1 VPSASKPRR
10 KAQEIRQGLVEAAG
24 ELFAAHG
31 YDGVSVRDIAAAA
44 GVQASVVIRYFGS
57 KEALFRRVLE
67 TSEPGPLEPEI
78 LSQLPALIAQGL
90 IDPPSTDVNQRRS
103 QVHQIFVRSLG
114 SPEARRAIRADID
127 ERYVQA
133 MSGIIPEEDALT
145 RAGLV
150 VTIILGVRM
159 MREVVQE
166 PALVNAEPERL
177 QSLLE
182 GILAQLLTPGATGSR
197 ERSFTNPVV
206 NTRSQ

>member
-31 YDGVSVRDIAAAA
+31 YEGVSVRDIAAAA

-67 TSEPGPLEPEI
+67 TSEPLPLEPD
-78 LSQLPALIAQGL
+78 LSRLPALIARGL

-127 ERYVQA
+127 ERYVQT

-150 VTIILGVRM
+150 VTIILGVLM

-177 QSLLE
+177 QSLVE
-182 GILAQLLTPGATGSR
+182 GILAQLLTPGATGNR

-206 NTRSQ
+206 NTCSQ